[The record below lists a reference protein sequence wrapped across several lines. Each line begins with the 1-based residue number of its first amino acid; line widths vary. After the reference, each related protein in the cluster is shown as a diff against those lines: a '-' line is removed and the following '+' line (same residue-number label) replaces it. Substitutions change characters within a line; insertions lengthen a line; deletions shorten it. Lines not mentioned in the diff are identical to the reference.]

1 MQERDYIHR
10 DCEIETAQYWKDKLY
25 TQRLILKPPS
35 TGKTQTIHRDCELET
50 DSCFLTL
57 SLLWYHLKTTNISAK
72 IESLMPFRFVLFKQF
87 IIRMKMSKEFHQNAQ
102 Y

>member
-57 SLLWYHLKTTNISAK
+57 SLLWYHLKN
-72 IESLMPFRFVLFKQF
+72 
-87 IIRMKMSKEFHQNAQ
+87 